1 MPKVGAVKMATRQ
14 RFEQL
19 LRPVYE
25 GHAAVGWAFASIWML
40 GVALAFNA
48 GKSGLAACAL
58 LALLMSL
65 LRFKSAWKL
74 LRYKLA
80 LIGKPTELMQG
91 SRLKASMPK
100 LGENLWLGW
109 GYRWEPR
116 HAQRAYEI
124 MKRDLDAVYPPDW
137 WIKFSRSPIDPRRT
151 KGLPWIHGLDV
162 GEGDVVLP
170 FESLKGH
177 CAVVATTGAIK
188 TRLAA
193 LVIFQLAMRGDTVI
207 IIDPKGD
214 KDMREVAR
222 QAAILSG
229 NPGRFLMLHPAFAS
243 QSVRLDLIKNWDRV
257 SQVASRITMVL
268 DSGESD
274 NFKEFCW
281 MAVHRITNAMKYIG
295 RRVSLA
301 TLKTSM
307 ESRVA
312 VEHLTVEALRKFFTE
327 ECPQLLDA
335 VEREINAA
343 QATQQRPQKGALE
356 TSSPELAA
364 MYKVFQQ
371 SVPESEEQALKQGL
385 KAKPEE
391 LRGLIAILEA
401 NREWFS
407 KMIVSITPMLT
418 KLTTDDLRGL
428 LSPDYDDV
436 NDERP
441 IMDMKRIIEGG
452 HIFYMGTDTL
462 ADESVG
468 KALAAMALADCSAVA
483 AELYNHGTPDD
494 DGQQPRRIHVF
505 VDEAG
510 DAACAPMLQQAN
522 KGRGAGFFLWAFFQT
537 FSDLVDKLGTLPRAK
552 KFMGNMNNLIVGA
565 TQDPD
570 TMDQIIDKLGQTA
583 ITTTSESKGFGSKS
597 EDIGLEF
604 TANNSTSISE
614 RPSEI
619 FPRSLLPALPD
630 LHYVGFF
637 NRGELVKG
645 RIPVLV
651 ATQTESHVPNRHSV

>member
-1 MPKVGAVKMATRQ
+1 MASPRTK
-14 RFEQL
+14 FEQL

-25 GHAAVGWAFASIWML
+25 ARASAGWAVASLWML
-40 GVALAFNA
+40 GVALLFNA

-58 LALLMSL
+58 LAVLMSAV
-65 LRFKSAWKL
+65 RMKAAWKL

-80 LIGKPTELMQG
+80 LVGKPTELMRAE
-91 SRLKASMPK
+91 RLKASMPK
-100 LGENLWLGW
+100 LGSNLWLGW

-124 MKRDLDAVYPPDW
+124 MKRDMDAVYPPEW
-137 WIKFSRSPIDPRRT
+137 WIKWSGSPIDPRRT

-162 GEGDVVLP
+162 GERDVVLP

-193 LVIFQLAMRGDTVI
+193 LIIFQLAMRGDTVI

-214 KDMREVAR
+214 KDMREIAR

-243 QSVRLDLIKNWDRV
+243 KSVRLDLIKNWDRV

-312 VEHLTVEALRKFFTE
+312 VENLTVEALRKFFTE

-335 VEREINAA
+335 LEREINAKA
-343 QATQQRPQKGALE
+343 STRDRGGLE
-356 TSSPELAA
+356 TSSRELAA
-364 MYKVFQQ
+364 MYKVFQEN
-371 SVPESEEQALKQGL
+371 VPETEEQALKQGL

-401 NREWFS
+401 NREWFG

-428 LSPDYDDV
+428 LSPDYEDV

-441 IMDMKRIIEGG
+441 IMDMKRIVEGG
-452 HIFYMGTDTL
+452 HIFYLGTDTL

-468 KALAAMALADCSAVA
+468 KALAAMALADASAVA
-483 AELYNHGTPDD
+483 AELYNHGTQHD
-494 DGQQPRRIHVF
+494 DGQEPRRIHVF

-510 DAACAPMLQQAN
+510 DAACAPMIQQAN

-537 FSDLVDKLGTLPRAK
+537 FSDLVDKLGSLPRAK

-583 ITTTSESKGFGSKS
+583 ITTASESKGFGSKT
-597 EDIGLEF
+597 EDVGLEF
-604 TANNSTSISE
+604 SANTSTSISE
-614 RPSEI
+614 RQSEI

-630 LHYVGFF
+630 LHYVGLF

-651 ATQTESHVPNRHSV
+651 AN